1 MIYITI
7 ILLLAGLDM
16 PEDSRERF
24 LKVYADIP
32 IAVREEIIMV
42 LDEKPITWN
51 AAFVEVKNNT
61 ENSKRILQTLE
72 KLGFI

>member
-1 MIYITI
+1 
-7 ILLLAGLDM
+7 M